1 MQSINKSSPGS
12 SYKICQSR
20 LQNTVRHDHGHP
32 SPCHLHCLPGHCGS
46 ILTGIP
52 ASTLTLLLSPLHRT
66 ARVCLLNCKSNHT
79 TSCSQPSNGLSS
91 LRIKSKVPCQ
101 ARRPSVIRAW
111 SLLPFHVF
119 ILSPSLTLIQQHWPP
134 CSPSCQAHSG
144 HRACGWLLPLL
155 RAFSHGR
162 TWLLCLT
169 SFSCVFKCHLLRGAF
184 LATLPKIS
192 LPHSLTLT
200 ILTQLSFSSE
210 LLPQYVILDVSISV

>member
-79 TSCSQPSNGLSS
+79 TSCSQPSNGLPS

-101 ARRPSVIRAW
+101 ARRPSVIDQV
-111 SLLPFHVF
+111 SNICDNTV
-119 ILSPSLTLIQQHWPP
+119 LTVN
-134 CSPSCQAHSG
+134 HSTNVRVYYC
-144 HRACGWLLPLL
+144 HFFVLPL
-155 RAFSHGR
+155 H
-162 TWLLCLT
+162 
-169 SFSCVFKCHLLRGAF
+169 F
-184 LATLPKIS
+184 LALKV
-192 LPHSLTLT
+192 LEHSL
-200 ILTQLSFSSE
+200 IC
-210 LLPQYVILDVSISV
+210 